1 MWILF
6 EQSLET
12 CSIYE
17 WNLEDL
23 WDDLDLDYDV
33 ICLLDY
39 NDL

>member
-12 CSIYE
+12 IYE
-17 WNLEDL
+17 WNLKDL

-39 NDL
+39 KGI